1 MGEVAGGRAAGP
13 IPLEAAQPYHC
24 GAPPWRQGGG
34 GSVGPTWRFGHP
46 PRPALEAGVAGLIR
60 WHSKRMSANSIRLGV
75 STPRPGSVSGAM
87 PMVRNPYR
95 IPSMAAVS
103 LSVSTVK
110 PLGDRIFIKV
120 SESEEKTA
128 GGILLPDTAKEKP
141 QVGEV
146 VQVGPGKRNDDGTRQ
161 APEVSVGD
169 KVLYSKYAGTDIK
182 LGTDEYVLLSE
193 KDILA
198 IVN

>member
-1 MGEVAGGRAAGP
+1 
-13 IPLEAAQPYHC
+13 
-24 GAPPWRQGGG
+24 
-34 GSVGPTWRFGHP
+34 
-46 PRPALEAGVAGLIR
+46 
-60 WHSKRMSANSIRLGV
+60 
-75 STPRPGSVSGAM
+75 
-87 PMVRNPYR
+87 
-95 IPSMAAVS
+95 MAAVN

-110 PLGDRIFIKV
+110 PLGDRVFVKV
-120 SESEEKTA
+120 SESEDKTS

-146 VQVGPGKRNDDGTRQ
+146 AQVGPGKRNDDGTRQ
-161 APEVSVGD
+161 TPEISVGD
-169 KVLYSKYAGTDIK
+169 RVLYSKYAGTDIK